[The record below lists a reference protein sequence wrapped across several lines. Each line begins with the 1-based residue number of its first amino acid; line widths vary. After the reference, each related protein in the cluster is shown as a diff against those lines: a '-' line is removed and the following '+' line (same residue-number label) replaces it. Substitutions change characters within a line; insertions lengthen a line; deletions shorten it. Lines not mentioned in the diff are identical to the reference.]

1 MKFGLILLLAWPL
14 ITLGKRFGITHLPC
28 GLVSGLLASLIV
40 NVVFY
45 SLGEPGTSVVLALVF
60 FTPISILAGFFVS
73 RRVYGLGRIFKDS
86 Q

>member
-14 ITLGKRFGITHLPC
+14 IALGKRFGITHLPC

-40 NVVFY
+40 NAVFY

-73 RRVYGLGRIFKDS
+73 RRVYGFGRIFKDS